1 MRQQHS
7 YLGLT
12 HHPVISIVKSV
23 DRDVERGEDILMLGY
38 SLVLMAPLFAPLVPP
53 RILLPFMALS
63 FILSVCFARRN
74 FHSIQRRLDTAILM
88 TETQDLSVLRPITD
102 IFKEHP
108 QHTLTEGFNPLKNPL
123 RTLKSFLGGILI
135 NPLWVPIFYTLGLQF
150 AEDKQLHLLNKAVI
164 SVEDKIKHW
173 H

>member
-1 MRQQHS
+1 MDKFN
-7 YLGLT
+7 GT
-12 HHPVISIVKSV
+12 V
-23 DRDVERGEDILMLGY
+23 DQDVEHGENILMLGY
-38 SLVLMAPLFAPLVPP
+38 SLVLMAPLFAPITPP
-53 RILLPFMALS
+53 RVLLPLMALC

-74 FHSIQRRLDTAILM
+74 FYNIQKKFATAILM
-88 TETQDLSVLRPITD
+88 TEHQDVSVLRPITD

-108 QHTLTEGFNPLKNPL
+108 QHTLTDGFNPFKNPM

-135 NPLWVPIFYTLGLQF
+135 NPLWMPIFYMLGLQF